1 MNFREKIIQ
10 EALLTKRS
18 LSTSFDPKRHIPTVK
33 GNPATFYNPIQNN
46 QGQNLQMFIEHLY
59 Q

>member
-1 MNFREKIIQ
+1 M
-10 EALLTKRS
+10 LSKRS
-18 LSTSFDPKRHIPTVK
+18 LSTSCDPKRKIPAVK

-46 QGQNLQMFIEHLY
+46 EGQNLKMFIEHLY